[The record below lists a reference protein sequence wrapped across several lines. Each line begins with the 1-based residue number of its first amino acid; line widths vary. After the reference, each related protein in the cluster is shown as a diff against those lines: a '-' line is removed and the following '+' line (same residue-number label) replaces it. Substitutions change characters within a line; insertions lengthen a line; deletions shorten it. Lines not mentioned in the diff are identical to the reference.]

1 MVGSKAHS
9 YATESCHKSVTLLE
23 MSSPP
28 HFNPAESLLPDV
40 KGSIGGVQG
49 GGGGQ
54 TTFLKDILIA
64 LKGSTIQYKNPNDTD
79 AKSYVVSD
87 IAIESK
93 SEPAA
98 TATATAT
105 TNSEPAATT
114 IVAATAAATLDPA
127 VTKDPLNEAKESA
140 IKKIVNIE
148 IKDIKLKRYLRN
160 AVDSANNISDINEL
174 VSLIPNLNN
183 DNIANI
189 KVAVKVTMNH
199 TNKSDLITHIIKI
212 LRPVTL

>member
-1 MVGSKAHS
+1 
-9 YATESCHKSVTLLE
+9 
-23 MSSPP
+23 MSAPP
-28 HFNPAESLLPDV
+28 HFNPDASLLPDV
-40 KGSIGGVQG
+40 KASIGGVQG

-79 AKSYVVSD
+79 AKTYIVSD
-87 IAIESK
+87 LAIESK
-93 SEPAA
+93 SEPI
-98 TATATAT
+98 AT
-105 TNSEPAATT
+105 TKLEPAVTT
-114 IVAATAAATLDPA
+114 KLEPTL
-127 VTKDPLNEAKESA
+127 TKDPLNEAKKSA
-140 IKKIVNIE
+140 TEKIVNIP

-189 KVAVKVTMNH
+189 KVAIKVTMNH
-199 TNKSDLITHIIKI
+199 TDKSDLITHIIKI